1 MPSCQSLPDLWL
13 LSDKRNDASLGHLLG
28 QFTAPIG
35 FVFRHYHL
43 PPAER
48 FARYRTL
55 RRIARAKGHLV
66 ILAGSAA
73 TARNWGADGIYAAP
87 PALGPPCHSPHR
99 SGLLRHGLLR
109 HGLLRIATAHNLA
122 EIAQAGRMRADAVML
137 SPVFPTRSH
146 PGGRTLG
153 ALQFLMLAKHAR
165 APVIALGGMN
175 VRNARRLNWQKW
187 AAIDGHKPAH
197 GS

>member
-73 TARNWGADGIYAAP
+73 TARNWGADGVYAAP
-87 PALGPPCHSPHR
+87 PALGPPCPSPPR
-99 SGLLRHGLLR
+99 PGLIRPGLI
-109 HGLLRIATAHNLA
+109 RIATAHNLL

-153 ALQFLMLAKHAR
+153 ALRFLMLAKYAR

-175 VRNARRLNWQKW
+175 IRNARRLKWQKW
-187 AAIDGHKPAH
+187 AAIDGHTDPRH
-197 GS
+197 GK